1 MALLYIVG
9 TGPGAVEH
17 LTDAARQAIAASE
30 TIIGYNNYIELV
42 RPLLDGKQVI
52 ASGMMQ
58 EVQRCH
64 EAIRRSRAGE
74 SVALVSGGDSGIY
87 GMAGLVLELI
97 EIDAKKEPETEQP
110 DVRVIPGIS
119 AVQAAAALLG
129 APLMHDF
136 AVISLSDLLT
146 PWNLIKTRVEAAA
159 RADFVIAI
167 FNPRSKNRITQI
179 EEAQGIILAHRP
191 VETPVGI
198 VKNACRIGE
207 SVTVTT
213 LGQLLDHEI
222 DMTSILFIGNA
233 SSFVDKHGRMVTP
246 RGYAG
251 KYGSDSTSTLEHL
264 IQQIDKDPLPPCGG
278 GSGWG
283 GSRNEDAKLLLHPP
297 PTPFMPQRVLPSREG
312 GYKEEQPQ
320 ARAVMF
326 CGTASDVGKSVI
338 TAGFCRFLANR
349 GMAVAP
355 FKSQN
360 MSLNSSV
367 THEGGEIGRAQA
379 VQAQACKI
387 NPHTDMNPVL
397 LKPNSDTGSQIIV
410 QGRPV
415 GNMTIAE
422 YDAYKPTAF
431 AKVCESFD
439 RLHQSYEFI
448 VMEGAGSI
456 AEINL
461 KKSDIANLKV
471 AMMARCPVILIA
483 DIDKGGV
490 FAQIVGTIDLLE
502 PPERAS
508 IRGIIINKFRGDPQ
522 ILAPGIVFIQERTGV
537 PVIGVLPWFP
547 DLTLP
552 AEDSMALGK
561 HSKFVN
567 TMTGHKKIH
576 IGVLKLP
583 RISNFTDFDPL
594 QSEPDVNLSY
604 VETANHLQNLDILII
619 PGSKSTIADLYF
631 LMERGIYNEIRKF
644 NGHIVGI
651 CGGFQ
656 MLGTRVLDPDGIE
669 SSIREIQGLDL
680 LSAETEILPEKETH
694 LSFCYLE
701 EAGLIVAPEC
711 NGVITG
717 YEIHMGE
724 TTLGTS
730 ARPFARIFRRGEES
744 VTVEDGAVSPDGRT
758 FGTYMHGIFE
768 NERFRE
774 IYLNRIRIEKG
785 MPLRRGAHKQFE
797 HDPFDQLAGNLEKH
811 LDIPLL
817 LNICGLGS
825 DTP

>member
-30 TIIGYNNYIELV
+30 TIIGYDNYIELV
-42 RPLLDGKQVI
+42 RPLLDGKQII

-58 EVQRCH
+58 EIQRCQ

-110 DVRVIPGIS
+110 GVRVIPGIS

-167 FNPRSKNRITQI
+167 FNPRSKNRRTQI

-191 VETPVGI
+191 GETPAGI
-198 VKNACRIGE
+198 VKNACRTGE

-233 SSFVDKHGRMVTP
+233 SSFVDSHGRMVTP

-251 KYGSDSTSTLEHL
+251 KYGGDSTNALEHL
-264 IQQIDKDPLPPCGG
+264 SQQTQT
-278 GSGWG
+278 
-283 GSRNEDAKLLLHPP
+283 
-297 PTPFMPQRVLPSREG
+297 TPLPSRG
-312 GYKEEQPQ
+312 VGDKQEQMLPSNNTGIIIEQEPMPQ
-320 ARAVMF
+320 PGAVMF

-338 TAGFCRFLANR
+338 TAGFCRFLVNR

-367 THEGGEIGRAQA
+367 TPQGGEIGRAQA

-410 QGRPV
+410 QGRPI

-422 YDAYKPTAF
+422 YDAYKPAAF

-439 RLHQSYEFI
+439 RLHQAYGFI

-483 DIDKGGV
+483 DIDRGGV

-502 PPERAS
+502 PQERAC

-552 AEDSMALGK
+552 AEDSMALGQ

-567 TMTGHKKIH
+567 TTTGHKKIH

-631 LMERGIYNEIRKF
+631 MMERGIYNEIRKF

-656 MLGTRVLDPDGIE
+656 MLGTHVLDPDGIE

-694 LSFCYLE
+694 LSLCYLE

-717 YEIHMGE
+717 YEIHMGK

-785 MPLRRGAHKQFE
+785 MPLRRGVHKQFE

-811 LDIPLL
+811 LDMPLL